1 MSRIGKEKITIPSE
15 VEVNVA
21 DSMVSVKGPKGSLE
35 RSIHD
40 AIEINIA
47 DGEVEVKTLS
57 NSRLAKSLWGTYA
70 SHVKN
75 MIHGVTEG
83 FTKELEIH
91 GVGYRAEINGTN
103 LVLKVGYSHLVEMP
117 IEEGL
122 FVEVKDNTIIISGF
136 DKEQVGE
143 YAASVRRVRKPEP
156 YKGKGIRYKGEYVR
170 IKQGKKSE

>member
-21 DSMVSVKGPKGSLE
+21 DSMISVKGPKGSLE

-122 FVEVKDNTIIISGF
+122 SVEVKDNTIIISGF